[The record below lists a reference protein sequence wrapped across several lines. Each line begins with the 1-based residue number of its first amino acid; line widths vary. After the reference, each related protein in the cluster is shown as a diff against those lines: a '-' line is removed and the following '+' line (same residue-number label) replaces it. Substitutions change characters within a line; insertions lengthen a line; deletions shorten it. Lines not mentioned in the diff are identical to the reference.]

1 MDPVVVCD
9 RSLDLVLR
17 SSTSVWQS
25 ESMTV
30 ITIPDDD
37 IKICLDIMKKN
48 VPPGEFPRVKLL
60 AITTPNVAIPN
71 AAAPCEIEIF
81 DSHTMAM
88 IRKPCLF
95 ASGSHSRQ
103 DMAAWSLVH
112 CLESFRTSALSVAD
126 FNRYILPIQKKLD
139 SSELPAADFAKAW
152 DDQVNPTRISIVES
166 IEAEFKT
173 LFTKEEASWPNP
185 NPLFIKKKREE
196 DLNGDEISYKFGNG
210 SCKVSLRCHRV
221 DKLRAVTALKGFKR
235 LVRDA
240 NGNEANI
247 VPLSHRD
254 ESLNQWFAA
263 VKAQGEGIL
272 ITFDDDSN
280 LCDGGGRW
288 NKWQTK
294 FASLVGAPMDNRY
307 LYRGLRTEPLT
318 VKVEEE
324 HVAESHPM
332 FVWWHTLAH
341 HLIRTIQHDTGYS
354 SSAISERI
362 YAQEV
367 GGKWTGGILLYVTEG
382 GMDGTLGGLTSLVPN
397 LQKYLDIIAQES
409 DNCSNDPLCTD
420 VTSSSLEHDRACYS
434 CTYNSETSC
443 GHRNLFLDRLLLREC
458 AGLK

>member
-1 MDPVVVCD
+1 
-9 RSLDLVLR
+9 
-17 SSTSVWQS
+17 
-25 ESMTV
+25 
-30 ITIPDDD
+30 
-37 IKICLDIMKKN
+37 
-48 VPPGEFPRVKLL
+48 
-60 AITTPNVAIPN
+60 
-71 AAAPCEIEIF
+71 
-81 DSHTMAM
+81 
-88 IRKPCLF
+88 
-95 ASGSHSRQ
+95 
-103 DMAAWSLVH
+103 
-112 CLESFRTSALSVAD
+112 
-126 FNRYILPIQKKLD
+126 
-139 SSELPAADFAKAW
+139 
-152 DDQVNPTRISIVES
+152 
-166 IEAEFKT
+166 
-173 LFTKEEASWPNP
+173 
-185 NPLFIKKKREE
+185 
-196 DLNGDEISYKFGNG
+196 
-210 SCKVSLRCHRV
+210 V